1 MSKYKIVY
9 RDANPSWQEL
19 CPVRVLAVQVSRDTE
34 TGACFLQTK
43 IVNVSMK
50 PISRI
55 EFTVGLEGEGEETE
69 TVDFSLLD
77 ADLPAGEVLRP
88 KAVRIKLSVITGS
101 RAVVTRADGETS
113 FGDPIDIDS
122 PATLA
127 LNGVEESE
135 RDVLLSEMGADTFK
149 CSGVHSE
156 HDGWWQ
162 CGCGAVNLRRGTCWN
177 CGAVREKLAD
187 LENAAFLDESRRDRV
202 YKTSVAVLE
211 KGNREEAEAA
221 KENLERLAEQGYGDS
236 GEKAREAD
244 AKIANLSKRR
254 KKITVAAVAGI
265 VLLAV
270 MVAISP
276 LPSMLEA
283 RADMKAEQEVI
294 DSKSIGQTVDLGTY
308 SEDLSTYMGT
318 SVAGRPIRWAVVDK
332 EDGRALLVTQ
342 QCVDEMAFDTRGD
355 ATDFKSSSLY
365 AYLNGAFRDYA
376 FSDAERGLID
386 GDVTVLGSFMVFDRA
401 PSEDFLYATSVK
413 GGNENEEWWTSTVEE
428 YSGSSYYSDSYYDG
442 QPLVNYVDSWGDI
455 ESGDD
460 GYEQDEVLGV
470 RPAIWVKLN

>member
-43 IVNVSMK
+43 IVNVSTK

-55 EFTVGLEGEGEETE
+55 EFTVGLEGEGGETE
-69 TVDFSLLD
+69 AVDFSLLD

-88 KAVRIKLSVITGS
+88 KAVGIKLSVITGS

-122 PATLA
+122 PAPLA

-162 CGCGAVNLRRGTCWN
+162 CGCGAVNLKRGTCWN
-177 CGAVREKLAD
+177 CSAVREKLAD
-187 LENAAFLDESRRDRV
+187 LEDAAFLDESRRGRA
-202 YKTSVAVLE
+202 YKTSVAILE
-211 KGNREEAEAA
+211 KGNRKEAEDA
-221 KENLERLAEQGYGDS
+221 KESLERLAEQGYGDS
-236 GEKAREAD
+236 GEKAREAG
-244 AKIANLSKRR
+244 AKIAYLSKRR
-254 KKITVAAVAGI
+254 KKIAIAAVAGI
-265 VLLAV
+265 VLLGV

-283 RADMKAEQEVI
+283 RADMKAEQEII

-318 SVAGRPIRWAVVDK
+318 SVAGRPIRWVVVDK

-342 QCVDEMAFDTRGD
+342 QCIDEMAFDTRGD

-386 GDVTVLGSFMVFDRA
+386 GDVTVLDSFMVFDRA

-428 YSGSSYYSDSYYDG
+428 YSDSSYYSDSYYDG

>member
-55 EFTVGLEGEGEETE
+55 EFTVGLEGEGGETE

-177 CGAVREKLAD
+177 CGAVREKLAN
-187 LENAAFLDESRRDRV
+187 LEDAAFLDESRRDRV

-211 KGNREEAEAA
+211 KGNRKEAEAA

-254 KKITVAAVAGI
+254 KKIAVAAVAGI

-294 DSKSIGQTVDLGTY
+294 DSKSIGQTVDLGTH

-318 SVAGRPIRWAVVDK
+318 SVAGRPIRWVVVDK

-342 QCVDEMAFDTRGD
+342 QCIDEMAFDTRGD

-460 GYEQDEVLGV
+460 GYERDEVLGV

>member
-43 IVNVSMK
+43 IVNVSTK

-55 EFTVGLEGEGEETE
+55 EFTVGLEGEGGETE
-69 TVDFSLLD
+69 NVDFSLLD

-122 PATLA
+122 PAPPA
-127 LNGVEESE
+127 LTGVEESE
-135 RDVLLSEMGADTFK
+135 RDVLLTEMGANTFK

-162 CGCGAVNLRRGTCWN
+162 CGCGAVNLKRGTCCN

-187 LENAAFLDESRRDRV
+187 LEDTAFLDESRRDRV
-202 YKTSVAVLE
+202 YKSSVAILE
-211 KGNREEAEAA
+211 KGNRKEAEAA
-221 KENLERLAEQGYGDS
+221 KENLEKLAEQGYGDS

-254 KKITVAAVAGI
+254 KKIAVAAVAGI

-283 RADMKAEQEVI
+283 RADMKAEQEAI

-318 SVAGRPIRWAVVDK
+318 SVAGRPIRWVVVDK

-342 QCVDEMAFDTRGD
+342 QCIDEMAFDTRGD

>member
-55 EFTVGLEGEGEETE
+55 EFTVGLEGEGGETE

-177 CGAVREKLAD
+177 CGAVREKLAN
-187 LENAAFLDESRRDRV
+187 LEDAAFLDESRRDRV

-211 KGNREEAEAA
+211 KGNRKEAEAA

-254 KKITVAAVAGI
+254 KKIAVAAVAGI

-318 SVAGRPIRWAVVDK
+318 SVAGRPIRWVVVDK

-342 QCVDEMAFDTRGD
+342 QCIDEMAFDTRGD

-365 AYLNGAFRDYA
+365 AYLNGAFREYA

>member
-1 MSKYKIVY
+1 MSKYKIVF
-9 RDANPSWQEL
+9 RNANPSWQEL

-43 IVNVSMK
+43 IVNVSTK

-55 EFTVGLEGEGEETE
+55 EFTVGLEGEGGETE

-77 ADLPAGEVLRP
+77 ADLPACEVLRP

-122 PATLA
+122 PAPLA

-162 CGCGAVNLRRGTCWN
+162 CGCGAVNLKRGTCWN

-187 LENAAFLDESRRDRV
+187 LEDAAFLDESRRNRV
-202 YKTSVAVLE
+202 YKTSVAILE
-211 KGNREEAEAA
+211 KGNKKEAEAA
-221 KENLERLAEQGYGDS
+221 KESLEKLAEQGYGDS
-236 GEKAREAD
+236 GEKAREVD

-254 KKITVAAVAGI
+254 KKIAVATVAGI

-270 MVAISP
+270 IVAISP

-294 DSKSIGQTVDLGTY
+294 DSKSIGQTVELGTY

-318 SVAGRPIRWAVVDK
+318 SVAGRPIRWVVVDK

-342 QCVDEMAFDTRGD
+342 QCIDEMAFDTRGD
-355 ATDFKSSSLY
+355 ATDFMSSSLY
-365 AYLNGAFRDYA
+365 AYLNGSFRDYA
-376 FSDAERGLID
+376 FSDTERGLID

>member
-55 EFTVGLEGEGEETE
+55 EFTVGLEGEGGETE

-177 CGAVREKLAD
+177 CGAVRDKLAN
-187 LENAAFLDESRRDRV
+187 LEDAAFLDESRRDRV

-211 KGNREEAEAA
+211 KGNRKEAEAA

-254 KKITVAAVAGI
+254 KKIAVAAVAGI

-318 SVAGRPIRWAVVDK
+318 SVAGRPIRWVVVDK

-342 QCVDEMAFDTRGD
+342 QCIDEMAFDTRGD

>member
-43 IVNVSMK
+43 IVNVSTK

-55 EFTVGLEGEGEETE
+55 EFTVGLEGEGGETE
-69 TVDFSLLD
+69 AVDFSLLD

-88 KAVRIKLSVITGS
+88 KAVRIKLSVIAGS

-122 PATLA
+122 PAPLA

-162 CGCGAVNLRRGTCWN
+162 CGCGAVNLKRGTCWN
-177 CGAVREKLAD
+177 CSAVCEKLAD
-187 LENAAFLDESRRDRV
+187 LEDAAFLDESRRDRV
-202 YKTSVAVLE
+202 YKSSVAILE
-211 KGNREEAEAA
+211 KGNRKEAEAA
-221 KENLERLAEQGYGDS
+221 KESLEKLAEQGYGDS

-244 AKIANLSKRR
+244 AKISNLSKRR
-254 KKITVAAVAGI
+254 KKIAIAAVAGI

-318 SVAGRPIRWAVVDK
+318 SVAGRPIRWVVVDK

-342 QCVDEMAFDTRGD
+342 QCIDEMAFDTRGD

-428 YSGSSYYSDSYYDG
+428 YSGSSYYSDSRYDG

>member
-211 KGNREEAEAA
+211 KGNRKEAEAA

-254 KKITVAAVAGI
+254 KKIAVAAVAGI

-308 SEDLSTYMGT
+308 SKDLSTYMGT
-318 SVAGRPIRWAVVDK
+318 SVAGRPIRWVVVDK

-342 QCVDEMAFDTRGD
+342 QCIDEMAFDTRGD

-428 YSGSSYYSDSYYDG
+428 YSGSSDYSDSYYDG

>member
-43 IVNVSMK
+43 IVNVSTK

-55 EFTVGLEGEGEETE
+55 EFTVGLEGEGGETE
-69 TVDFSLLD
+69 NVDFSLLD

-122 PATLA
+122 PAPPA
-127 LNGVEESE
+127 LTGVEESE
-135 RDVLLSEMGADTFK
+135 RDVLLTEMGANTFK

-162 CGCGAVNLRRGTCWN
+162 CGCGAVNLKRGTCWN

-187 LENAAFLDESRRDRV
+187 LEDTAFLDESRRDRV
-202 YKTSVAVLE
+202 YKSSVAILE
-211 KGNREEAEAA
+211 KGNRKEAEAA
-221 KENLERLAEQGYGDS
+221 KENLEKLAEQGYGDS

-254 KKITVAAVAGI
+254 KKIAVAAVAGI

-283 RADMKAEQEVI
+283 RADMKAEQEAI

-318 SVAGRPIRWAVVDK
+318 SVAGRPIRWVVVDK

-342 QCVDEMAFDTRGD
+342 QCIDEMAFDTRGD

>member
-9 RDANPSWQEL
+9 RDTNPSWQEL

-55 EFTVGLEGEGEETE
+55 EFTVGLEGEEEETE

-77 ADLPAGEVLRP
+77 ADLPAGEVLSP

-211 KGNREEAEAA
+211 KGNRKEAEAA

-254 KKITVAAVAGI
+254 KKIAVAAVAGI

-318 SVAGRPIRWAVVDK
+318 SVAGRPIRWVVVDK

-342 QCVDEMAFDTRGD
+342 QCIDEMAFDTRGD

-386 GDVTVLGSFMVFDRA
+386 GDVTVLGSFMVFERA

-428 YSGSSYYSDSYYDG
+428 YSGSPYYSDSYYDG

>member
-77 ADLPAGEVLRP
+77 ADLPAGQVLRP

-211 KGNREEAEAA
+211 KGNRKEAEAA

-254 KKITVAAVAGI
+254 KKIAVAAVAGI

-318 SVAGRPIRWAVVDK
+318 SVAGRPIRWVVVDK

-342 QCVDEMAFDTRGD
+342 QCIDEMAFDTRGD

-428 YSGSSYYSDSYYDG
+428 YSGSSYYNDSYYDG

>member
-1 MSKYKIVY
+1 MSKYKIVF

-43 IVNVSMK
+43 IVNISTK

-55 EFTVGLEGEGEETE
+55 EFTVGLEGEGGETE

-113 FGDPIDIDS
+113 FGNPIDIDS
-122 PATLA
+122 PAPLA

-162 CGCGAVNLRRGTCWN
+162 CGCGAVNLKRGTCWN

-187 LENAAFLDESRRDRV
+187 LEDAAFLDESRRDRV
-202 YKTSVAVLE
+202 YKSSVAVLE
-211 KGNREEAEAA
+211 KGNRKEAEAA
-221 KENLERLAEQGYGDS
+221 KESLERLAEQGYGDS
-236 GEKAREAD
+236 GEKAREAG

-254 KKITVAAVAGI
+254 KKIAVAAVAGI

-294 DSKSIGQTVDLGTY
+294 DSKSIGQTVELGTY
-308 SEDLSTYMGT
+308 SEDLSTYMST
-318 SVAGRPIRWAVVDK
+318 SVAGRPIRWVVVDK

-342 QCVDEMAFDTRGD
+342 QCIDEMAFDTRDD

-428 YSGSSYYSDSYYDG
+428 YSDSSYYSDSYYDG